1 MKDIKVLIRFLMV
14 CLLFST
20 QSLLA
25 VEVKGL
31 FETEVMTQTQS
42 RTDRNKALREALAIV
57 LNRIA
62 VGNDVM
68 QDPTIVMALNNA
80 ASYVDEYQY
89 ALVSD
94 RGDANSPRTMRVS
107 FNEQVLMAL
116 LRNSR
121 VAIWNE
127 VRDAVLVWL
136 VVERAG
142 SRAIL
147 DVDMDADVV
156 SALQTAAKR
165 KGIPILLPLM
175 GLEEK
180 KSIRAA
186 DILSAYPEKLLA
198 ASRPYDVATILSG
211 KVVKQ
216 RNCWHSEWTLN
227 FDNKVEQWSEACMPL
242 TENLSHAFQS
252 VYNHLAPFYSAKP
265 THKGVDKFL
274 IKVSGIKGLSAETK
288 VKAYL
293 RQLPM
298 VKSVKWVRVDKDKH
312 VFRLKYSGTRKA
324 LIDYIALGRVLHSKD
339 NTQGDD
345 ALYDLMVE

>member
-1 MKDIKVLIRFLMV
+1 MV

-31 FETEVMTQTQS
+31 FETEVMTRTQS
-42 RTDRNKALREALAIV
+42 RSDRNKALREALVVV

-62 VGNDVM
+62 VGDEVM
-68 QDPTIVMALNNA
+68 QNPTIAVALDNA

-89 ALVSD
+89 ALISE
-94 RGDANSPRTMRVS
+94 REDANAPRIMRVS

-116 LRNSR
+116 LRKSR
-121 VAIWNE
+121 IAIWNE

-147 DVDMDADVV
+147 DVDIDTEVV
-156 SALQTAAKR
+156 TALQVAAKR

-175 GLEEK
+175 DLEEK
-180 KSIRAA
+180 KSIRAK
-186 DILSAYPEKLLA
+186 DVLSAYPEKLLT
-198 ASRPYDVATILSG
+198 ASRPYDVVTILSG

-216 RNCWHSEWTLN
+216 RKCWRSEWTLN
-227 FDNKVEQWSEACMPL
+227 FDNKVEQWSETCMPL
-242 TENLSHAFQS
+242 TENLLHAFQS

-265 THKGVDKFL
+265 GHGVDDEFL
-274 IKVSGIKGLSAETK
+274 IKVFGIKGLAAETK
-288 VKAYL
+288 VKDYL
-293 RQLPM
+293 NQLPM
-298 VKSVKWVRVDKDKH
+298 MKSVKWVRVDKGAH
-312 VFRLKYSGTRKA
+312 VFRLKYSGARKA
-324 LIDYIALGRVLHSKD
+324 LMDYIALGRVLQSKA
-339 NTQGDD
+339 NTQSDY
-345 ALYDLMVE
+345 ALYELMAK